1 MEDVQENLTGF
12 KLPES
17 FLDLV
22 IRISKIS
29 DEAGS

>member
-12 KLPES
+12 ELPES
-17 FLDLV
+17 FLDLIV
-22 IRISKIS
+22 GIGKIS